1 MGDKLDVVKIAVR
14 MRWMA
19 KLKSTHHHGNLRP
32 ALISAG
38 IDILETDGVGAL
50 SLRKIAAAAGV
61 SHAAPA
67 HHFKGKTALL
77 VAIAAYGFR
86 IFTDFMQKGREDAGP
101 GPHDQ
106 LLGLCQGYL
115 DFAAKHGALF
125 ELIFST
131 EIKSHA
137 DEDLQNASL
146 RAFQLL
152 EETCALF
159 EPSRYAEKGN
169 EIMVWSL
176 VHGYA
181 TLRIHNKLLSQG
193 DGSEMPFELILPRLN
208 PRTQ

>member
-1 MGDKLDVVKIAVR
+1 
-14 MRWMA
+14 MRYMA
-19 KLKSTHHHGNLRP
+19 KQKSKHHHGNLRS
-32 ALISAG
+32 ALISEG
-38 IDILETDGVGAL
+38 IHILEVDGVAGL
-50 SLRKIAAAAGV
+50 SLRKIATAAGV

-86 IFTDFMQKGREDAGP
+86 IFTDFMQEGRENAGP
-101 GPHDQ
+101 GPHEQ
-106 LLGLCQGYL
+106 ILGLCQGYL
-115 DFAAKHGALF
+115 DFAEKHGALF

-137 DEDLQNASL
+137 DKDLQNASL

-181 TLRIHNKLLSQG
+181 TLRIHNKLMLQS
-193 DGSEMPFELILPRLN
+193 DGSEMPFELILPRLDPKN
-208 PRTQ
+208 SNLLK